1 MAIGRTHSFGSGAK
15 EIGRIGL
22 ERSFLF
28 FLLGKS
34 LDKVLNETDIWS
46 ILFIR

>member
-15 EIGRIGL
+15 EIGIIGL
-22 ERSFLF
+22 ERCFFF

-34 LDKVLNETDIWS
+34 LGKGVET
-46 ILFIR
+46 